1 MSDRYDIPEKI
12 TLAGGIHAMLTTNEA
27 NQFHEY
33 MNQQPAFNEAVAA
46 SRDANVLSLIVKAGA
61 IHREAELRAALERAD
76 LASQVVANLSRKW
89 YADLLAKDERP
100 VQPIVGTDSH
110 KYETQR
116 K

>member
-1 MSDRYDIPEKI
+1 VTHRYDIPEKVM
-12 TLAGGIHAMLTTNEA
+12 LAGNVPAMLTVSEM
-27 NQFHEY
+27 NQFSEY
-33 MNQQPAFNEAVAA
+33 MSQTPQWKLLCAVT
-46 SRDANVLSLIVKAGA
+46 ANVSVLSLLVSAGRFD
-61 IHREAELRAALERAD
+61 REDELRRAIQEQQGVERLVSD
-76 LASQVVANLSRKW
+76 ITRKW